1 MKKLFKSALAA
12 TIAGTA
18 FLWAGMASAVEI
30 EYWQYTYQS
39 RVDAIDKLIANF
51 EAANPD
57 ITVKQTHFPYA
68 DYRKKVAIAVSAGD
82 GPDVVQLFYGWLN
95 DYRDSGLIQPLD
107 KSVFS
112 HSEIEKNFFPMVSSM
127 ESDGEYWGLPTAV
140 RSLALFYNTDL
151 LAEAGLSGPP
161 KTLDEMVEYAAKLT
175 KKDADGNYLN
185 IGYAIDTDGQDHHW
199 WREVLTRLYGGQPYS
214 DDGTKVAYNSDAGA
228 KALAFLTDMETTHKV
243 GSNGF
248 MNRGQDAF
256 KAGNAGMIIDGSF
269 RISSFEKQDGL
280 NFAIAELP
288 GHNGARYNFSSY
300 WVNGISSKAKGEK
313 LAAANKFM
321 QYLTSDEAMQVWL
334 DIVGEL
340 PAKPSVAL
348 VDANTSHPMYG
359 PFIRGLSYATATN
372 FISEN
377 PQRQALIDAYDM
389 VVLKGM
395 TPAEALAEVAEDE
408 QEVLDEFY
416 VTKLATKP
424 VR

>member
-199 WREVLTRLYGGQPYS
+199 WREVMTRLYGGQPYS

-321 QYLTSDEAMQVWL
+321 QYLTS
-334 DIVGEL
+334 
-340 PAKPSVAL
+340 
-348 VDANTSHPMYG
+348 Y
-359 PFIRGLSYATATN
+359 
-372 FISEN
+372 
-377 PQRQALIDAYDM
+377 
-389 VVLKGM
+389 
-395 TPAEALAEVAEDE
+395 
-408 QEVLDEFY
+408 
-416 VTKLATKP
+416 
-424 VR
+424 